1 MAKFTLSNFRLIGN
15 KLKEGD
21 KAPDFELVDINGEIK
36 TLKDYPNKIKVI
48 SCFPSID
55 TGVCDMQT
63 RTFAKDYEEDDNVI
77 VLNVSVDLPFA
88 FSRWNKENNLN
99 VVALSDYRTREFG
112 KNYGILMDPYMT
124 LYRSVFVLDKN
135 NKIALASYNKEIKE
149 PVNFEL
155 VKDVIL
161 KLENKNSN

>member
-1 MAKFTLSNFRLIGN
+1 MAKFTFSNFTLIGN

-88 FSRWNKENNLN
+88 FSR
-99 VVALSDYRTREFG
+99 
-112 KNYGILMDPYMT
+112 
-124 LYRSVFVLDKN
+124 
-135 NKIALASYNKEIKE
+135 
-149 PVNFEL
+149 
-155 VKDVIL
+155 
-161 KLENKNSN
+161 